1 MEQLLIIKN
10 QQRILFRGHPQ
21 KNAVLTRGLSP
32 CANMKHLFIFVFI
45 ICSICCHFSCQKTS
59 FVEYRLEKIDSIHIS
74 FYGNR
79 NDSYVCIDNQEVIDS
94 LCDIIYNS
102 TTKCVTQFY
111 PKMEITIFAN
121 NQKQVFG
128 VSNEYIKGHF
138 SAKSIYN
145 VEEKL
150 KRAYKAQLH

>member
-1 MEQLLIIKN
+1 
-10 QQRILFRGHPQ
+10 
-21 KNAVLTRGLSP
+21 
-32 CANMKHLFIFVFI
+32 MKHLFFFVFI
-45 ICSICCHFSCQKTS
+45 ICSICCLFSCQKTS
-59 FVEYRLEKIDSIHIS
+59 LVEYRLEKIDSIHIS